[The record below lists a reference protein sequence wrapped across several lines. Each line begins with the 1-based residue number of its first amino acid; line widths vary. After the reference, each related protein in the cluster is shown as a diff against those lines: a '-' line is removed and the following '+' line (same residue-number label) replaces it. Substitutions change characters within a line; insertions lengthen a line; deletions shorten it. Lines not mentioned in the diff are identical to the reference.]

1 MTVNSE
7 QSHPRSQ
14 LTRPNAMFG
23 MERYFEFL
31 EFQADLAR
39 EIAVTWAAAV
49 NSMSGAAFGQA
60 QTAGHVVTQLADH
73 VDERA
78 LAVEHVAHSSAE
90 HAERVAKTPHRRAE
104 LQPRAHT
111 RGQRREPAVGQV
123 KRLPTDEAARQNL
136 LATDAFDEVVELLVY
151 ADIAA
156 TTQLVNSR

>member
-14 LTRPNAMFG
+14 LARPNPMFG
-23 MERYFEFL
+23 IERYFEFL
-31 EFQADLAR
+31 EFQAHVAR
-39 EIAVTWAAAV
+39 EIAVTWVAAV
-49 NSMSGAAFGQA
+49 NSMSGAVYGKA
-60 QTAGHVVTQLADH
+60 QTAGHVVTQIAGHAD
-73 VDERA
+73 EQT
-78 LAVEHVAHSSAE
+78 LAVEHVAQGSAE
-90 HAERVAKTPHRRAE
+90 HVEQAAKTPHRRAE

-123 KRLPTDEAARQNL
+123 KRLPTDEAAWQNL
-136 LATDAFDEVVELLVY
+136 LETDAFDEVVELLVY